1 MQCEQCKWFSIGV
14 NDHYGS
20 CKRYPKNENKNK
32 TDYCGEFTEVIITKA
47 QFIHQAM
54 VGEVGVGIKFVEPTE
69 FEEVK
74 PKRGRKPKNVD

>member
-32 TDYCGEFTEVIITKA
+32 TDYCGEFDARPDIPVAIEEYTKPIT
-47 QFIHQAM
+47 IS
-54 VGEVGVGIKFVEPTE
+54 
-69 FEEVK
+69 FEEPK